1 MALVLPNPFKKL
13 TDTWMGKPKEQQQQ
27 EQQMQESFGRAG
39 DPSANLPSGKQIFG
53 ENPLIK
59 FEDFYK
65 PVNVENP
72 YEQQLKAALS
82 QNTAPDFARAQ
93 TTAGQQGQF
102 AQALQGLYG
111 TGAAGLTGLIGT
123 LQRQQG
129 GDFGPGGS
137 LAQKILEQGLGQ
149 NIAGVR
155 SQLASQRGLSPAL
168 AARYAAQ
175 QTAQLGGQTA
185 QQAGILGLQQQ
196 LGAQQ
201 LLGQLTSGAAQL
213 GSKAGE
219 MYGQMRTQ
227 DIAQA
232 TATSDAALKRLST
245 LAASDT
251 GIKELQA
258 KTGISENEIRA
269 KVAAANQAAKMGDRQ
284 MAADILG
291 GITGAFAQAG
301 AKSAFKYS
309 GGRIDGQALVPG
321 DSPKNDVV
329 PINASPGEI
338 IIPRSAATSP
348 EKAKAFID
356 ALDDWDEEPSYGKVL
371 KARQKKSYAEGGVVE
386 PDYDQKLLDRSRAAQ
401 LQKSYE
407 APVPGVERFKQGL
420 DTMLT
425 ENVVEPLARRGYP
438 NLGAGIATVP
448 STLAEAL
455 LPSSMAEMQTVL
467 KLPGLGKTTRGV
479 SESLAQKET
488 KMPEFETLKKVK
500 FDEESLK
507 QENKLFNDLEKALKE
522 RKITLNYDE
531 KIAAKAFIEEK
542 LSKAKYYKLK
552 NEMAQKVGG
561 VEDFEEMPS
570 LYEYK
575 FRKGEVPSKVS
586 DFWLLMKEHQ
596 PELRNKFEQEQHIDT
611 IRRGFPDYR
620 ETEYRPDISNFYAV
634 DEELGKLFDT
644 KGIYTHYY
652 NPEHS
657 AQELQRKMYKQSF
670 QDLMNLED
678 YESIIE
684 RRKK

>member
-1 MALVLPNPFKKL
+1 MAGGYFGTLGRNISQGAKDIGGDISTGFKNMTGGLAK
-13 TDTWMGKPKEQQQQ
+13 M
-27 EQQMQESFGRAG
+27 
-39 DPSANLPSGKQIFG
+39 DPMAATTPRLNA
-53 ENPLIK
+53 
-59 FEDFYK
+59 EDFIK
-65 PVNVENP
+65 PVTVQNP
-72 YEQQLKAALS
+72 YEEQLKAALG
-82 QNTAPDFARAQ
+82 QTMAPDFGQAQ
-93 TTAGQQGQF
+93 ATAGQQNQF

-111 TGAAGLTGLIGT
+111 TGSAGLTGLIGQ
-123 LQRQQG
+123 LQQQQAG
-129 GDFGPGGS
+129 NFGPGGS
-137 LAQKILEQGLGQ
+137 LAQKVLEQGLGQ

-155 SQLASQRGLSPAL
+155 SQLASQRGLNPAL
-168 AARYAAQ
+168 AARYAAE

-196 LGAQQ
+196 LAAQQ
-201 LLGQLTSGAAQL
+201 MLGQLTTGAAQL
-213 GSKAGE
+213 GSKAGDIF
-219 MYGQMRTQ
+219 GQMRGQ

-232 TATSDAALKRLST
+232 TATSDAALKRLGI
-245 LAASDT
+245 LASSDAGIRQIQAQT
-251 GIKELQA
+251 GMKE
-258 KTGISENEIRA
+258 NDIRA
-269 KVAAANQAAKMGDRQ
+269 TIAAANQAAAAGDMNRRNQ
-284 MAADILG
+284 LLSGLLGSVAQVGAAAASSG
-291 GITGAFAQAG
+291 TKAYA
-301 AKSAFKYS
+301 
-309 GGRIDGQALVPG
+309 GGRIGGKAPLPG
-321 DSPKNDVV
+321 DHPKNDVV
-329 PINASPGEI
+329 DAKLSPGEI
-338 IIPRSAATSP
+338 VIPRSAAGSR
-348 EKAKAFID
+348 EAAKSFID
-356 ALDDWDEEPSYGKVL
+356 SLDDFDDEPSYGKVL
-371 KARQKKSYAEGGVVE
+371 KARQKKNYADGGVVE
-386 PDYDQKLLDRSRAAQ
+386 PDLDKEILDKYRSQQ
-401 LQKSYE
+401 LRQSYE

-425 ENVVEPLARRGYP
+425 ENVVEPLAKRGYE

-522 RKITLNYDE
+522 RKITLNDDE